1 MNLDN
6 SERELDGLEIGL
18 AVQEDLG
25 GQLEQLSFRSL
36 AGPRPA
42 RKHQNQ
48 HRSLSLPCKSVP
60 SPLITHQLPVSR
72 WIPY

>member
-6 SERELDGLEIGL
+6 SEGELDGLEIGL

-48 HRSLSLPCKSVP
+48 HRSLFTSHTNCQFRVGYRMK
-60 SPLITHQLPVSR
+60 
-72 WIPY
+72 